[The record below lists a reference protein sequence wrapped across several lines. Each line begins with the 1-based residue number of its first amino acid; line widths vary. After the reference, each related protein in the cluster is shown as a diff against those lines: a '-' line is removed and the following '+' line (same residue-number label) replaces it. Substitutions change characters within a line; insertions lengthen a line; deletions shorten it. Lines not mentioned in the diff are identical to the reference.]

1 MVGVL
6 TLRLEDKHHRQTSGG
21 MLLTSG
27 FGAPLLYDD
36 LLPIAGK
43 RAAGGAFRLDWVPW
57 VSKMTASRAF
67 GAPVEILVS
76 SQVKA
81 VFLCSGRPPRRVDVD
96 GRPGLRQQ
104 KERP

>member
-6 TLRLEDKHHRQTSGG
+6 TLRLGDKHHRQTSGG
-21 MLLTSG
+21 ILLTSG

-67 GAPVEILVS
+67 GAPVEILGI
-76 SQVKA
+76 
-81 VFLCSGRPPRRVDVD
+81 LSGQSCISVQWPPTPE
-96 GRPGLRQQ
+96 GGC
-104 KERP
+104 